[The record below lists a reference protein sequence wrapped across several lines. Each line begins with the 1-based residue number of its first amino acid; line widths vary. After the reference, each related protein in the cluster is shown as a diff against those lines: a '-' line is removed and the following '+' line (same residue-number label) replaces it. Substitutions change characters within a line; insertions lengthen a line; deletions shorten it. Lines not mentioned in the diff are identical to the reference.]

1 MVAWESLRMFKVL
14 EAALIAMFGAMF
26 SLKLLILDENERE
39 SSIERVWES
48 LRDILTEGNG
58 L

>member
-1 MVAWESLRMFKVL
+1 MFKVL